1 MEKLVKAILKFKWLI
16 IIVIALLTSYLA
28 YQIKDI
34 KINSDVVSALPD
46 DDPDVVL
53 FKRIGKDFGGN
64 KIGMII
70 LESANVFDNKVLK
83 DVKEITDSVSL
94 MPGITSV
101 TSVTNALDIKND
113 EMGFEVGK
121 LINADELP
129 YSDEELEKLK
139 RRVLNNDMFRGVL
152 VSEDET
158 STVIMFTMANN
169 ADIQTAGRNLINKI
183 ESLHLK
189 EKVYYAGM
197 PMMVTAISEMI
208 TSDLLRLLPLAFLVI
223 AVVLF
228 FSFRSLQG
236 IMLPLLSAA
245 IAIVWTLGIMAL
257 TGYTMSMVTNNIP
270 ILLLAVGSAYSIH
283 VINKINQV
291 KETDNRKAIIVALTY
306 IFIPVILAAITTII
320 GFVSFIFGA
329 YLSMIRDFGIFTAL
343 GTFVS
348 AVMALFLVPALIDA
362 FSFRKE
368 RPRDHHVA
376 NRNSLLSKYLL
387 LPLKNLL
394 FKHPKYTL
402 TTWGVLVLLSVIAV
416 FFIKRSVDVKEYFK
430 HNNSAWQAE
439 DIMMKKFGGSK
450 PIFISFKGDI
460 QSPEVLKAMLK
471 TEKKLKENPHIFT
484 TQSIADLIV
493 EMNDALGEGRN
504 IPDNQDK
511 VEQMWFLL
519 DGNEALNQL
528 VNGDLDEA
536 LIISKFAS
544 SDIKEKRKFVKEMQQ
559 YIKENSNDDYQITYT
574 GMPFIEMKMDKSLIQ
589 SQIRS
594 LLIAILAMIFIVGII
609 LRSIPTGLYATA
621 PIIAAVMVLFGV
633 MGLTGIPLNIVTV
646 LVASIALGIGID
658 YSIHVISHFNH
669 SMKDGESL
677 DKALDDTIMISGKSI
692 FINVVSVSAGFLV
705 LIFSQMVPL
714 QYFGILMA
722 LSMIGSGLAALTL
735 LPVILILV
743 HRKRLS

>member
-1 MEKLVKAILKFKWLI
+1 MEKLVKAILKFRWLI
-16 IIVIALLTSYLA
+16 IIVIVLLTSYLA

-34 KINSDVVSALPD
+34 EINSDVVSALPD

-53 FKRIGKDFGGN
+53 FKRIGQDFGGN

-70 LESANVFDNKVLK
+70 LESDNVFDNTVLE
-83 DVKEITDSVSL
+83 DVKKVTDSISL
-94 MPGITSV
+94 MNGITSV
-101 TSVTNALDIKND
+101 TSITNILDIKND
-113 EMGFEVGK
+113 EFGFEVGK
-121 LINADELP
+121 LVDEYNLP
-129 YSDEELEKLK
+129 YGDEELDKLK
-139 RRVLNNDMFRGVL
+139 QRVLNNDMFRGVV
-152 VSEDET
+152 VSEDGT
-158 STVIMFTMANN
+158 STVILFTMANE
-169 ADIQTAGRNLINKI
+169 ADIQTVGRELIDKI
-183 ESLHLK
+183 DSLKLT

-208 TSDLLRLLPLAFLVI
+208 TSDLLMLLPLAFLVI
-223 AVVLF
+223 AIILF

-236 IMLPLLSAA
+236 VLLPLLSAA

-291 KETDNRKAIIVALTY
+291 KETDSRKAIVVALTY

-348 AVMALFLVPALIDA
+348 AVMALFFVPALIDA
-362 FSFRKE
+362 FSFKKE
-368 RPRDHHVA
+368 KPKDHHVA
-376 NRNSLLSKYLL
+376 NRNSLLSRYLL

-402 TTWGVLVLLSVIAV
+402 TTWGLLILLSLIGV

-430 HNNSAWQAE
+430 HHNPAWQAE

-471 TEKKLKENPHIFT
+471 TEEELKKNPYIFT

-493 EMNDALGEGRN
+493 EMNDALGEGRK
-504 IPDNQDK
+504 IPDDRDK
-511 VEQMWFLL
+511 IEQMWFLL
-519 DGNEALNQL
+519 DGNEALKQL
-528 VNGDLDEA
+528 VSDNLDEA
-536 LIISKFAS
+536 LIISKFAAT
-544 SDIKEKRKFVKEMQQ
+544 DIKAKKKFVDEMKR
-559 YIKENSNDDYQITYT
+559 YIDENSSEDYQISYT
-574 GMPFIEMKMDKSLIQ
+574 GMPFIDMKMDKSLIQ

-594 LLIAILAMIFIVGII
+594 LLIAILAMIFIVGVI
-609 LRSIPTGLYATA
+609 LRSIPTGVYATA

-633 MGLTGIPLNIVTV
+633 MGFTGIPLNIVTV

-669 SMKDGESL
+669 SMKNGESL
-677 DKALDDTIMISGKSI
+677 DGALDDTIMISGKSI

-705 LIFSQMVPL
+705 LVFSQMVPL

-722 LSMIGSGLAALTL
+722 LSMVGSGLAALTL

-743 HRKRLS
+743 HRKRLT